1 MLDVV
6 DYERIRR
13 MVQIEGKTQRQAS
26 EESGHSRNMVA
37 KALAHSSPPGYR
49 RQKPPP
55 RPALDSFLSLIDAWV
70 EADRQ
75 QPRKQRHTGTRIYE
89 RLRDE
94 YVFTGSVSAVRR
106 YLAQR
111 KQTQGEVFFPLQ
123 FDAGEEGQVDWGE
136 AWCILN
142 GVEQKVFL
150 FCLRLCYSSV
160 SYVCAYPQENQECF
174 QDGHVHAFGFFG
186 GVPHQLAYDNLKSAV
201 ITVGQGQDRR
211 LNLDFVKLRSHYLFE
226 TRFCNVASGNEK
238 GHVENL
244 VKHSQRTFMTPLP
257 CVSSLEALNTH
268 LEEQCRKELDK
279 KAPRREETRG
289 ALLEEERSH
298 FLELPPTPFAACRQQ
313 STFASKQATVRFD
326 TNDYSL
332 PVRWAYHSVQV
343 KGFVNWVEIWTT
355 QQCVATHSRSYERHQ
370 YVLDPFHYIPLLE
383 KKPGGIHHGRPFKG
397 EPWGEDF
404 ACMRR
409 ELEYRYEG
417 EGTRKY
423 IDILLL
429 FTCYPVEAVRQA
441 VSLCVKR
448 RAFSDEAVHSIL
460 DYQPPSFSPTLDLS
474 DRPDFQVESTG
485 IRPAHEY
492 DVLLPEEGVS

>member
-1 MLDVV
+1 
-6 DYERIRR
+6 
-13 MVQIEGKTQRQAS
+13 
-26 EESGHSRNMVA
+26 
-37 KALAHSSPPGYR
+37 
-49 RQKPPP
+49 
-55 RPALDSFLSLIDAWV
+55 WV

-94 YVFTGSVSAVRR
+94 YGFTGSVSAVRR